1 MIYGSEALPIMLS
14 YSALGRAGSSD
25 DRLSPFNVI
34 AAISDSGAIR
44 VIIDVILLVS
54 ELGKLWF
61 RGSK

>member
-1 MIYGSEALPIMLS
+1 MLS
-14 YSALGRAGSSD
+14 HSALGRAHSSD
-25 DRLSPFNVI
+25 HCHSPFNVP

-54 ELGKLWF
+54 ELGKRWF

>member
-1 MIYGSEALPIMLS
+1 MLS